1 MVKRKAEAL
10 QTGFPATRR
19 HANTA
24 MLQRGMGGFALQQD
38 TYMCCRWPAMAKT

>member
-1 MVKRKAEAL
+1 
-10 QTGFPATRR
+10 
-19 HANTA
+19 